1 MVKLKEKL
9 AEEWVHSD
17 QSEIT
22 DTFCS
27 HSESFIAGFEKARAI
42 AAEIV
47 EPYDCDI
54 QEEMK
59 EMGEEEV
66 E

>member
-1 MVKLKEKL
+1 MRLKEKL
-9 AEEWVHSD
+9 AEEFWLANREVIFSLT
-17 QSEIT
+17 EAY
-22 DTFCS
+22 
-27 HSESFIAGFEKARAI
+27 IAGFEKARAI
-42 AAEIV
+42 AAEMV

-59 EMGEEEV
+59 DMGEEDV